1 MADHNV
7 DALLSGEGVL
17 AGNLSGA
24 MLLAAALSGDGVLAG
39 DLSGDVPLASD
50 LSGDASFV
58 ADALNILYV
67 DSGLAGEAALAA
79 DISGSVPDGA
89 VFAGGSDFVIH
100 LVVVPP
106 AAPPTPVSSEGAD
119 SVAAGL
125 ATRYADNAMM
135 PFRAETAWGT
145 RQFYQ
150 ALPGTIATIRTM
162 GSFLLESYP
171 MYTGSVRASIVAG
184 ASGGTVLELSDGPRQ
199 ITIALDG
206 TSRAG
211 LILTDA
217 AGSPVAQAAP
227 WGAAIP
233 AGATIDIQLSWNANT
248 GQVTFLVN
256 GQAPPV
262 WADYPAGSWLPFLPA
277 VAIVGPTGGYSIRQI
292 QISKI
297 PG

>member
-1 MADHNV
+1 MTDHNV
-7 DALLSGEGVL
+7 DVLLG
-17 AGNLSGA
+17 
-24 MLLAAALSGDGVLAG
+24 GDGILAG
-39 DLSGDVPLASD
+39 DLSGDVTLAAI
-50 LSGDASFV
+50 LSGDASLV
-58 ADALNILYV
+58 ADALNVLYV
-67 DSGLAGEAALAA
+67 GSGLSGDSFLTA
-79 DISGSVPDGA
+79 DITGSVPDGA
-89 VFAGGSDFVIH
+89 AFAGSSDFVII
-100 LVVVPP
+100 LDVVPP
-106 AAPPTPVSSEGAD
+106 AAPPTPVSSGGAD
-119 SVAAGL
+119 GVAAGL
-125 ATRYADNAMM
+125 ATRYADNAVM

-145 RQFYQ
+145 RQFYP

-184 ASGGTVLELSDGPRQ
+184 ASGGTVLELSDGGKQ

-206 TSRAG
+206 TSRVS

-262 WADYPAGSWLPFLPA
+262 WADYPAGSWMPFLPA
-277 VAIVGPTGGYSIRQI
+277 IAIVGPTGGYAIRQI
-292 QISKI
+292 QVSKI